1 MKKAALT
8 AKINGKTGKALSTR
22 KACGLGDRAKGTEKG
37 IQKKQPRK
45 FAMKGVRWD
54 NDVERVM
61 K

>member
-45 FAMKGVRWD
+45 FAMKGVR
-54 NDVERVM
+54 
-61 K
+61 